1 MKEKG
6 NDVELGLPGIGTPIK
21 AGGETGPAPARDLKS
36 HRRGSALPPGRYG
49 KGGFNTEA

>member
-21 AGGETGPAPARDLKS
+21 AGEETGPAPARDSKS
-36 HRRGSALPPGRYG
+36 HRTRL
-49 KGGFNTEA
+49 GFAAREIW